1 MTYCVGLYLK
11 DGLVLLSD
19 TRTNAGIDNIAT
31 YRKMHSFEQPGERAI
46 VAMTS
51 GNLAVSQAV
60 INMITEGV
68 ENPETKEIETIYTV
82 PSMFRAAQMVGE
94 TVRKVFRTS
103 AAAMEAQGISFEVM
117 ILLGGQIKGRTLRL
131 FQIYSAGNFIQA
143 TDDTCFLQIGET
155 KYGKPILVRAL
166 SHDSEL
172 ADGVKLALLSMDSTL
187 KSNLSVGLPI
197 DLAIIR
203 RDSLRIN
210 ARRIKEEDTYF
221 ESIADG
227 WSQALRSAYQAIA
240 DPDWEI

>member
-1 MTYCVGLYLK
+1 MTYCVGLFLK

-31 YRKMHSFEQPGERAI
+31 YRKMHIFEQPGERAI

-60 INMITEGV
+60 INMISEGI
-68 ENPETKEIETIYTV
+68 ENPDTKEIETIYTV
-82 PSMFRAAQMVGE
+82 PTMFRAAQMVGE
-94 TVRKVFRTS
+94 TVRKVFKLS
-103 AAAMEAQGISFEVM
+103 AATMEAQGINFEVM

-143 TDDTCFLQIGET
+143 TEDTCFLQTGET

-166 SHDSEL
+166 SYESDL

-187 KSNLSVGLPI
+187 KSNLSVGMPI

-203 RDSLRIN
+203 EGSQKVN
-210 ARRIKEEDTYF
+210 ARRIADEDPYF
-221 ESIADG
+221 ESIADS
-227 WSQALRSAYQAIA
+227 WSKALRNAYQAIP
-240 DPDWEI
+240 DPDWTI